1 MPATPPMMMADKGVT
16 KPAAGV
22 IATSPATAPLAAPS
36 MVGLPEWFHSANN
49 HVSAAVAAA
58 VLVVTNAFAARPLAF
73 RALPALNPNHPT
85 QSKAAPVTAK
95 GRLWGAIYSVGKPRR
110 LPTTMAHTRA
120 ETPELICTTVPP
132 AKSSAPRAPI
142 HPPLPQTQ
150 CANGS

>member
-1 MPATPPMMMADKGVT
+1 MTKADNGLT
-16 KPAAGV
+16 KPAPGV

-85 QSKAAPVTAK
+85 QSRAAPITAK
-95 GRLWGAIYSVGKPRR
+95 GRLCGTINSVGKPRR
-110 LPTTMAHTRA
+110 LPITIAHTRA
-120 ETPELICTTVPP
+120 EIPELICTTVPP
-132 AKSSAPRAPI
+132 AKSRAPI
-142 HPPLPQTQ
+142 APIQPPFPHTQ

>member
-1 MPATPPMMMADKGVT
+1 MTMAAKGVT
-16 KPAAGV
+16 KPAPGV

-36 MVGLPEWFHSANN
+36 MVGFPEWFHSSNN
-49 HVSAAVAAA
+49 HGSAAVAAA
-58 VLVVTNAFAARPLAF
+58 LFAVTNAFAGGPWRF
-73 RALPALNPNHPT
+73 RALSALNPYHPP

-95 GRLWGAIYSVGKPRR
+95 GRLCGAIYSVGKPRR

-132 AKSSAPRAPI
+132 AKSSAPRVLSQ
-142 HPPLPQTQ
+142 PPFPQTQ

>member
-1 MPATPPMMMADKGVT
+1 MPATPPTRTADMGLT
-16 KPAAGV
+16 KPAPGV

-36 MVGLPEWFHSANN
+36 IVGFPEWFHSANN

-58 VLVVTNAFAARPLAF
+58 VFVVTKAFAAKPLAF

-95 GRLWGAIYSVGKPRR
+95 GRLCGAIYSVGKPRR

-120 ETPELICTTVPP
+120 ETPELMCTTVPP
-132 AKSSAPRAPI
+132 AKSRAPMALI
-142 HPPLPQTQ
+142 QPPFPQTQ
-150 CANGS
+150 CASGS

>member
-1 MPATPPMMMADKGVT
+1 MPATPPMTMADNGLT
-16 KPAAGV
+16 KPAPGV

-36 MVGLPEWFHSANN
+36 MVGFPEWLHSANN

-58 VLVVTNAFAARPLAF
+58 VLVLTNAFAAMPSAL

-85 QSKAAPVTAK
+85 QSKAAPVTAN
-95 GRLWGAIYSVGKPRR
+95 GRLCGAIYSVGKPRR
-110 LPTTMAHTRA
+110 RPTTRAHTEA

-142 HPPLPQTQ
+142 QPPFPQTQ
-150 CANGS
+150 CASGS